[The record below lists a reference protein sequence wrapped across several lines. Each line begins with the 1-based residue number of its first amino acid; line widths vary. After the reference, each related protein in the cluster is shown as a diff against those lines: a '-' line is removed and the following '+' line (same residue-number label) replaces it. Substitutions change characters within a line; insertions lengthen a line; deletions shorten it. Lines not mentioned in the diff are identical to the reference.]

1 MSINDAISTEL
12 EHDLGE
18 LRAALAG
25 HSFPTSQDAILA
37 LLVARHEPS
46 RLLWRAAALNRS
58 RSYVSADE
66 VCDEITGAVGSGM
79 PPPPGR

>member
-1 MSINDAISTEL
+1 VSINYAVSTEL
-12 EHDLGE
+12 EHDLAE
-18 LRAALAG
+18 LRAALAR
-25 HSFPTSQDAILA
+25 HPFPTSQDDVLA

-46 RLLWRAAALNRS
+46 RLLWRAASLDRS

-66 VCDEITGAVGSGM
+66 VCDEIAGATDSGM